1 MGQPQ
6 FNFTRSRYS
15 SRHQSSTITPP
26 TTDTDTQT
34 DAIDPISLTTPFSI
48 EIEID
53 QDLNNEEPTARS
65 EEISNKS
72 VFSAKD
78 LDSESNFPI
87 DEPATPPP
95 KTNGISGESAV
106 AASDTSNNTDSI
118 ERNLQTHNSA
128 AVPVVF
134 NTVISDVSGCGRR
147 INDDIPWIAVL
158 EHTNP
163 NSRRGRKTLSKGVL
177 ISSQHVLTTVS
188 SIHNSNPFWIV

>member
-15 SRHQSSTITPP
+15 SRYQSSTITPP

-65 EEISNKS
+65 EELTNKS
-72 VFSAKD
+72 VFSAKVY
-78 LDSESNFPI
+78 LENFPI

-95 KTNGISGESAV
+95 TTNGISGESAV
-106 AASDTSNNTDSI
+106 ATSDTANNTDSI
-118 ERNLQTHNSA
+118 EQNLETDNSA
-128 AVPVVF
+128 AVPVIF